1 MKFIKKILVLIFL
14 IFLIPSSS
22 FTQKNKE
29 SNFTQF
35 QWPKLTQT
43 NKPWTYWWWM
53 GSAVDKKNLTW
64 NLKAYQK
71 AGLGGVH
78 VIPIYGVK
86 GYEDKYIDFL
96 SPQWMK
102 MLEHT
107 VDEANRLGMGVDMST
122 GTGWPFGGPQVTA
135 ADAAKKVILK
145 NFSIK
150 GGDTLK
156 DTISKNELLCL
167 MAFSKKDEI
176 IELTNKV
183 ENSGKLDWTAPD
195 GNWELYAV
203 AQTGTG
209 QQVKRAAPGGEG
221 NVLNP
226 FSVSAM
232 NNYLEHF
239 ERAFADYKG
248 KKVRAFYNDSYEVYG
263 ADWAQDFFREFE
275 SRRGYDLRQ
284 HLPALFDKGRSE
296 LIARIK
302 NDYRETIAEL
312 LLKEYTTPWVNW
324 VHNKGS
330 LARNEAH
337 GSPGNLLDLYAAA
350 DIPETEIFG
359 PSKLKIPGLR
369 IDPDFPEHQS
379 LPDPL
384 MMKFAS
390 SAAHVAGK
398 SLVASETCT
407 WLGEHFKVALS
418 QTKPEIDQLF
428 IAGINHIFYH
438 GTTYSPV
445 EESWPGWLFYA
456 STNFGPSNSFW
467 RDIEGLNNYI
477 ARCQSIL
484 QAGKPANDILLYF
497 PIYDWW
503 NKEEGKLDRFDV
515 HSINKWLHPGN
526 FYKSAKT
533 LWERG
538 FTFDYISDLLL
549 QKVEFVN
556 DRLNTGGSEY
566 KTIIIPHC
574 SYMPLQTLKKLM
586 ELVSQGA
593 TIIFHKRFPYN
604 VPGFLNYEARQV
616 EFQDNITA
624 IDLLG
629 RKHQD
634 FQLADIRDGQILSGE
649 NLESMLAL
657 AKIKRE
663 PVVDDSIRFIRKT
676 HDLGYH
682 YFMTNLSGKN
692 LDRWL
697 PLGTSAKS
705 IVILDPLTSKS
716 GKAAI
721 RKTEQG
727 GTEVY
732 LQLQPGESLILR
744 TFFSPDAAYKKW
756 KYLLP
761 QEKTVPITGQWKIKF
776 LDGDPELPSEII
788 TDTLVSWTEI
798 GNAKA
803 KSFSG
808 TGRYSITFKKPNIK
822 ADDWIL
828 DLGKVCE
835 SARVKIN
842 GHQVGILWSLP
853 FRIPIG
859 EFLVDGKNL
868 LEIEVTNLSANR
880 IAELDRQGVNWKKFH
895 NINFVN
901 IKYKKFDASKWEP
914 MDSGLLG
921 PVQLIPAEIKKFLP
935 QK

>member
-1 MKFIKKILVLIFL
+1 MKKITLSIIIITLLLPKILFC
-14 IFLIPSSS
+14 
-22 FTQKNKE
+22 KNNT
-29 SNFTQF
+29 SNKSEYFAF
-35 QWPKLTQT
+35 PKIEQT
-43 NKPWTYWWWM
+43 NKPWAYWWWM

-64 NLKAYQK
+64 NLKEYQK
-71 AGLGGVH
+71 AGMGGVH
-78 VIPIYGVK
+78 IIPIYGVK
-86 GYEDKYIDFL
+86 GYENKSIDFL
-96 SPQWMK
+96 NPKWMK
-102 MLEHT
+102 MLKHT

-135 ADAAKKVILK
+135 EDAAKKVILK
-145 NFSIK
+145 NYSVK
-150 GGDTLK
+150 GGENLK
-156 DTISKNELLCL
+156 EKVPDRELLCL
-167 MAFSKKDEI
+167 MAFSQKGEVF
-176 IELTNKV
+176 ELTEKV
-183 ENSGKLDWTAPD
+183 NESGLLNWSAPD

-226 FSVSAM
+226 FSISAM
-232 NNYLEHF
+232 NNYLKHF
-239 ERAFADYKG
+239 DNAFADYQG
-248 KKVRAFYNDSYEVYG
+248 KMVRAFYNDSYEVYN
-263 ADWAQDFFREFE
+263 ADWTKDFFQEFE

-284 HLPALFDKGRSE
+284 HLPALFDKGKPE
-296 LIARIK
+296 IIARIK

-312 LLKEYTTPWVNW
+312 LLQEYTTPWVNW

-384 MMKFAS
+384 MMKFSS
-390 SAAHVAGK
+390 SAAHVVGK

-438 GTTYSPV
+438 GITYSPV

-467 RDIEGLNNYI
+467 HDIEGLNGYI
-477 ARCQSIL
+477 AQCQSIL
-484 QAGKPANDILLYF
+484 QSGNPANDILLYF
-497 PIYDWW
+497 PMYDWW
-503 NKEEGKLDRFDV
+503 NSAKGKLDRFDV

-526 FYKSAKT
+526 FYKSANT

-538 FTFDYISDLLL
+538 FTFDYISDRLL
-549 QKVEFVN
+549 QNVEFSN
-556 DRLNTGGSEY
+556 GRLKTGESEY

-574 SYMPLQTLKKLM
+574 SYMPLRTLKKLM
-586 ELVSQGA
+586 ELTSQGA
-593 TIIFHKRFPYN
+593 TIIFHERFPYD
-604 VPGFLNYEARQV
+604 VPGFFNYEARQI

-629 RKHQD
+629 KKYQD
-634 FQLADIRDGQILSGE
+634 FQLADISDGQILLGE
-649 NLESMLAL
+649 NLESMLTL

-676 HDLGYH
+676 HELGYH

-692 LDRWL
+692 LDRWVT
-697 PLGTSAKS
+697 LGSSAKS
-705 IVILDPLTSKS
+705 IVILDPLTLKS
-716 GKAAI
+716 GKATI

-727 GTEVY
+727 GTEIY

-744 TFFSPDAAYKKW
+744 TFSQDDIGGKKW
-756 KYLLP
+756 KYLQP
-761 QEKTVPITGQWKIKF
+761 QEKTAPIVGKWKIKF
-776 LDGDPELPSEII
+776 LDGAPELPSEFE
-788 TDTLVSWTEI
+788 TDTLASWTKI
-798 GNAKA
+798 GDTRA

-808 TGRYSITFKKPNIK
+808 TARYSINFKKPNVK
-822 ADDWIL
+822 ADDLIL

-842 GHQVGILWSLP
+842 DRQVGILWSLP
-853 FRIPIG
+853 FRIPVG
-859 EFLVDGKNL
+859 NFLVDGNNK
-868 LEIEVTNLSANR
+868 LEIEITNLSANR
-880 IAELDRQGVNWKKFH
+880 IAELDRQGVDWKKFH

-921 PVQLIPAEIKKFLP
+921 PVQLIPMKKKHF
-935 QK
+935 